1 MFYLRYSLKLY
12 LKNFENKF
20 KKNIKTIK
28 NEYKTLV
35 YNHLL

>member
-12 LKNFENKF
+12 LKSFENKLE
-20 KKNIKTIK
+20 KNIKPTK